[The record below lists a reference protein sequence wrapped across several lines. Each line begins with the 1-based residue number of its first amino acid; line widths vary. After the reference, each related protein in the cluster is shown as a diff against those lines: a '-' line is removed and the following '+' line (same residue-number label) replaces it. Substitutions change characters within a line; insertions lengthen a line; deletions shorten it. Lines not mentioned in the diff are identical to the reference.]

1 MKFNIYKNALI
12 GLQRLP
18 KIGPG
23 AFVAAAFIGPGTV
36 TMCSLAGLQ
45 SGTELLWAL
54 VLSTLCTLI
63 LQEIVIRIT
72 LVSGKEPVELIH
84 QYIAHPVI
92 RGILLALLF
101 FAIVLGN
108 AAYEAGNFGGAIL
121 GFKSVFPQ
129 VTNTWFILMLLG
141 GLVFW
146 VLYKSSWRRLQQFLV
161 ILVIG
166 MSLSFL
172 WVAAWQMPPFLQL
185 LHGMF
190 VPFPFD
196 GDLLTVAALVG
207 TTVVPYNLFLHA
219 SMVKKHFKGTE
230 NLSLARWDAAVSIV
244 LGGFVSMAIV
254 VAMAPLQGTPLQG
267 IETIIDGLVPVYGPW
282 AVWLVGGGLLAAGFS
297 SAITAALAAAIVGSS
312 VLGLFGRNDKNTFM
326 ILWVCVLLTGLLF
339 QTLDIKP
346 ILLIQLAQIA
356 NGLILPVVAS
366 LLWWLLFQKKLMGRW
381 QSAPVHHVLI
391 GFMVLLCWGLGIF
404 TFFKVLKML

>member
-1 MKFNIYKNALI
+1 MKSSISEYAMNV
-12 GLQRLP
+12 LQRLS

-54 VLSTLCTLI
+54 VLSTLCTLL

-72 LVSGKEPVELIH
+72 LVSGKEPIELLH
-84 QYIAHPVI
+84 EYITNPIV
-92 RGILLALLF
+92 RNILLGLLF

-121 GFKSVFPQ
+121 GFRSVFPQ
-129 VTNTWFILMLLG
+129 INNTGFILILLG

-146 VLYKSSWRRLQQFLV
+146 VLYKSSWKRLQQFLV
-161 ILVIG
+161 VLVIG

-172 WVAAWQMPPFLQL
+172 WVAAWQMPPILQL

-196 GDLLTVAALVG
+196 GELLTVAALVG

-219 SMVKKHFKGTE
+219 SMVRKHFNGTE

-254 VAMAPLQGTPLQG
+254 VAMAPLQGRTLQG
-267 IETIIDGLVPVYGPW
+267 IETIIEGLIPVYGQW

-312 VLGLFGRNDKNTFM
+312 IWGLFRRNNKNTFV
-326 ILWVCVLLTGLLF
+326 ILWFCVLLVGLLF
-339 QTLDIKP
+339 QTFNIKP
-346 ILLIQLAQIA
+346 ILLIQSAQIA
-356 NGLILPVVAS
+356 NGLVLPIIAS
-366 LLWWLLFQKKLMGRW
+366 LLWWLLFQEKLMGRW
-381 QSAPVHHVLI
+381 RTSPVHHALI
-391 GFMVLLCWGLGIF
+391 GIMVLLCWCLGIF
-404 TFFKVLKML
+404 TLLRVTNIL